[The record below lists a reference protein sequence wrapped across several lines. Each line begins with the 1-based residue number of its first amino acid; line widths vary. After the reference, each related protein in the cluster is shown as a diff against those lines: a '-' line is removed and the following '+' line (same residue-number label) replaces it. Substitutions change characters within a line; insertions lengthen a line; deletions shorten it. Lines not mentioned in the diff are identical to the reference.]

1 MKPRPERGRLAV
13 CNPLDG
19 DPNPHTQDLK
29 AAYRNGMARGKPK
42 ALRVVERA
50 APFAFPADRPLEYLG
65 SPTTKRA
72 TP

>member
-19 DPNPHTQDLK
+19 DPSPHSADLK
-29 AAYRNGMARGKPK
+29 AAYKNGMAKGKPR
-42 ALRVVERA
+42 ALRGVERA

-65 SPTTKRA
+65 NPNRRA
-72 TP
+72 P